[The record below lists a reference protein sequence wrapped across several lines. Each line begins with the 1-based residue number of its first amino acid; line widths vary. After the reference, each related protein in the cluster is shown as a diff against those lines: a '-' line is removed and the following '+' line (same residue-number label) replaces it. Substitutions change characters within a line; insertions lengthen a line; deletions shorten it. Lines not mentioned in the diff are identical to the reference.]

1 MGEKVSRESAINALI
16 VNPTI
21 KGAAESCGIAEKTLH
36 SWLNE
41 PEFSKKL
48 RKAQEEI
55 TRGTIGRVLSTV
67 GNAIDNLIEIMN
79 DKQISPGPRVTAAR
93 TLLDNSFKVY
103 ELESIQRRLDDLEGR
118 LNV

>member
-1 MGEKVSRESAINALI
+1 MGVKVSRESAITALI
-16 VNPTI
+16 ANPTI

-36 SWLNE
+36 AWLNE
-41 PEFSKKL
+41 PDFSKQV

-67 GNAIDNLIEIMN
+67 GSAIDALIEIMN
-79 DKQISPGPRVTAAR
+79 DKEINPGPRVSAAR
-93 TLLDNSFKVY
+93 TLLDNSFRVY
-103 ELESIQRRLDDLEGR
+103 ELESIQRRLDELEGR